1 MSFNYVSS
9 QGEPEPFEETD
20 VDRLLSS
27 LGFGGGHQVKG
38 HSDSSTLSSQPS
50 IDEVRQQMHLL
61 LDNAF
66 GLASAEPTP
75 GNHLHHHH
83 HPHSPYNPSHG
94 SPYLDGVT
102 SAPGTMNHPNGAL
115 QRGSSFGPEMH
126 QCSLPKPVSAGFDA
140 IDDCEMNPNICTLN

>member
-1 MSFNYVSS
+1 MS
-9 QGEPEPFEETD
+9 QHCTHHRTD

-75 GNHLHHHH
+75 SNHHHHHH

-102 SAPGTMNHPNGAL
+102 SAPGTMNHPSGAL
-115 QRGSSFGPEMH
+115 QRGSSFGPDMH
-126 QCSLPKPVSAGFDA
+126 
-140 IDDCEMNPNICTLN
+140 